1 MTSVT
6 LLFLAVVA
14 RLAHAL
20 NVGVLP
26 EQVLT
31 ASMGYSVVGYQLRGV
46 GFQLPAHL
54 AGEKVSYED

>member
-6 LLFLAVVA
+6 RLLLAVVA
-14 RLAHAL
+14 GLAHAL
-20 NVGVLP
+20 KVGVLP

-31 ASMGYSVVGYQLRGV
+31 ASMGYLVVGYQLRGV
-46 GFQLPAHL
+46 GFQHPAHL